1 MAVASQCGGS
11 ERRTGPGPFDK
22 EVFASSGQEEPAADP
37 LEDHIDEPPPKRQRR
52 QQAAATPVAT
62 VEAAGFPRTKSG
74 QEEPAADPLEDHIDE
89 PPPKRQRRQ
98 QAAATLVA
106 TVEAAG
112 FQRTKSSLNLAPTE
126 KVKDESDAVSSV
138 YYYSAR
144 LTEVLDGACP
154 PEHGEAVRAAS
165 PRLVAGP
172 QVFAASQGHDS
183 VTDTQTE

>member
-1 MAVASQCGGS
+1 MVVALASHKHLTPWRRRRAIMAVASQCGGS

-52 QQAAATPVAT
+52 QQAAAT
-62 VEAAGFPRTKSG
+62 
-74 QEEPAADPLEDHIDE
+74 
-89 PPPKRQRRQ
+89 
-98 QAAATLVA
+98 LVA

-112 FQRTKSSLNLAPTE
+112 FQRTKSCWNLAPTE